1 MNHPHSYHEVATPIL
16 DKYEAELR
24 LQLQFD
30 DLRIDLKTN
39 SAKLVDDLTE
49 YYREF
54 LAEGGEASVIVTAI
68 EMPNLE
74 LDLPYVSKQRE
85 QGKTSLKEEYIDFPD
100 GRIVRKIKTGMI
112 FMFGDGD
119 HYAFGSCIENQAQII
134 NFLNNRFIEI
144 VIKRGSLLYHAA
156 GVAVDGAGLS
166 LAGFSGAGKSTLA
179 LHIMRRGTDFISND
193 RLMVRRENGV
203 LNMIGVPKMPR
214 VNPGTVINNPS
225 LRSVMSQE
233 DFDRFSKL
241 PTSELWD
248 LEHKYDALVDTCF
261 GPNKFKLRAKMAG
274 LVILHW
280 SRTDDP
286 VVATRV
292 NLAERRDLMP
302 AFMKDVGL
310 FFEMD
315 DPADSLDFSEEA
327 YLSLMEDCP
336 VLELTGG
343 IDFEKATELCLE
355 FLQERIDEM
364 K

>member
-1 MNHPHSYHEVATPIL
+1 MNRPHSYHEVAAPYLDLHQTPHHL
-16 DKYEAELR
+16 L
-24 LQLQFD
+24 LQFD

-39 SAKLVDDLTE
+39 SLKLVDDLRE
-49 YYREF
+49 YYHEF
-54 LAEGGEASVIVTAI
+54 LAEGEEASVVVTAI
-68 EMPNLE
+68 EMPNL
-74 LDLPYVSKQRE
+74 DLNLPFVTKERDP
-85 QGKTSLKEEYIDFPD
+85 GKTSLKEQYVDFPD

-144 VIKRGSLLYHAA
+144 VIKRGSLLFHAA
-156 GVAVDGAGLS
+156 GVAVDGLGLS

-193 RLMVRRENGV
+193 RLMVRRRESG
-203 LNMIGVPKMPR
+203 LEMIGVPKMPR
-214 VNPGTVINNPS
+214 VNPGTVVNNPS
-225 LRSVMSQE
+225 LSSVMSKE
-233 DFDRFSKL
+233 EFDRFSRM

-248 LEHKYDALVDTCF
+248 LEHKYDAMVDTCF
-261 GPNKFKLRAKMAG
+261 GPNKFKLRAQMAG
-274 LVILHW
+274 LILLHW
-280 SRTDDP
+280 KRTDDP

-292 NLAERRDLMP
+292 NLKERRDLMP

-315 DPADSLDFSEEA
+315 DPAETLDFSEQA
-327 YLSLMEDCP
+327 YLALLDDCP

-343 IDFEKATELCLE
+343 IDFDAATEICLA
-355 FLQERIDEM
+355 FLQEQLEKAR
-364 K
+364 